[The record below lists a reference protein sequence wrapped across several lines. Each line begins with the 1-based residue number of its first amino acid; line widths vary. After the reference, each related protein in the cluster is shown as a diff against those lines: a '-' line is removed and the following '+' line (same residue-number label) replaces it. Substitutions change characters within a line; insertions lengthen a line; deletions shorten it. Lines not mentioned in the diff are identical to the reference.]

1 MLFLGFPAVTPSC
14 TAGSPTSVF
23 SLKVSTS
30 CEQSHPSPGGGAGHW
45 SQAEGD
51 EPRAVLG
58 HLHISEQT
66 HFQTKN
72 PPCPAASP
80 QPLQVPAC
88 CRAFQDD
95 GAPSPPPAVGSQ
107 PLGWERQVLPGWIC
121 AAKLQSRALVPHTL
135 GRRLRML
142 RSRRHVPKFWLC
154 LARQDPRCLPGTP
167 LPHRHK
173 KGRVSGFAT
182 RPPSERRKR
191 TQQSPINYW
200 ILFCNIGQIKR
211 CRDPKPCVLWRGES
225 FSSHAGAKHLSA
237 LPSTQRAG
245 SSTGL
250 SFPRASPCYRCS
262 QLGAGLY
269 GIHVCRHP
277 ASGRCAGVGAA
288 ACLGD
293 GGISAGCW

>member
-1 MLFLGFPAVTPSC
+1 ML
-14 TAGSPTSVF
+14 
-23 SLKVSTS
+23 
-30 CEQSHPSPGGGAGHW
+30 QS
-45 SQAEGD
+45 
-51 EPRAVLG
+51 
-58 HLHISEQT
+58 
-66 HFQTKN
+66 
-72 PPCPAASP
+72 
-80 QPLQVPAC
+80 
-88 CRAFQDD
+88 CRAELW
-95 GAPSPPPAVGSQ
+95 SPI
-107 PLGWERQVLPGWIC
+107 PLR
-121 AAKLQSRALVPHTL
+121 
-135 GRRLRML
+135 RRLRML
-142 RSRRHVPKFWLC
+142 RSRRHVPKSWLC
-154 LARQDPRCLPGTP
+154 LACQDPRCLPGTP

-277 ASGRCAGVGAA
+277 ASGRCAGVGPA
-288 ACLGD
+288 ACPGD